1 MNMPKI
7 GDLKK
12 CLTNHYEKLVTKKL
26 KQLNNFWKMSR
37 TKDLWEEWRQE
48 ELEYLRNK
56 RLSLYGWYGEFTNK
70 ELNDSGWDETFK

>member
-1 MNMPKI
+1 
-7 GDLKK
+7 
-12 CLTNHYEKLVTKKL
+12 
-26 KQLNNFWKMSR
+26 MSK

-70 ELNDSGWDETFK
+70 ELNDSGWDEDFTSPKR